1 MLPCR
6 RSGCFCLQGNFQR
19 QRKILSPVSV
29 GSSSFEHC
37 RGGTCALKSFEQFE
51 LDSRVFCWLRPM
63 MGCRISSRI
72 PMTRMVSVTVTSPL
86 HSVGFS
92 SAGSIVKVIWGKES
106 RYNFQIQDERCVAL
120 KRGQE
125 VLCSLRRGIGL
136 LFLSEC
142 VLFFGGNASRDG
154 TAGSWSQV
162 TL

>member
-72 PMTRMVSVTVTSPL
+72 PMSRMVLVTVTSPL
-86 HSVGFS
+86 HSVGFFLCWEYRES
-92 SAGSIVKVIWGKES
+92 DSGKG
-106 RYNFQIQDERCVAL
+106 I
-120 KRGQE
+120 E
-125 VLCSLRRGIGL
+125 VLLSDPRREVCRAEARTRSTLLSPVGDRTVVFIGM
-136 LFLSEC
+136 C
-142 VLFFGGNASRDG
+142 VVFWRKR
-154 TAGSWSQV
+154 
-162 TL
+162 